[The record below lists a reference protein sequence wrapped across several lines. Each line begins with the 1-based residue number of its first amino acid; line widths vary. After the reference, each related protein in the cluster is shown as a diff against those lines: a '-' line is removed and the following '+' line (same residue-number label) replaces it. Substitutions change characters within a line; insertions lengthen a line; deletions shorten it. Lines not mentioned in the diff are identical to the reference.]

1 MPRGGNRQG
10 QQGKA
15 YSNRSD
21 LNPALKPQAI
31 QGGQYGSVKAQID
44 SQKAVPMASAPL
56 PVQGQPTSPVG
67 QPFPAPQAPLTPLDA
82 PTQRPDEHLM
92 TGVGD
97 STLMPPTPADP
108 AFTMLSLLN
117 NLGDSVSPQ
126 VQYIRTYLQLQ
137 AQNQMPH

>member
-1 MPRGGNRQG
+1 MPRGGARQG
-10 QQGKA
+10 KAGQA

-31 QGGQYGSVKAQID
+31 QGGQYGSVSAQIA

-56 PVQGQPTSPVG
+56 PTSPVG
-67 QPFPAPQAPLTPLDA
+67 QQPFPAAPQAPLTPLDA

-97 STLMPPTPADP
+97 NSLMPPTAADP

-126 VQYIRTYLQLQ
+126 VQYIRTFLQLQ

>member
-1 MPRGGNRQG
+1 MPRGGSRQG

-15 YSNRSD
+15 YSNRND

-31 QGGQYGSVKAQID
+31 QGGEYGSVKAQID

-56 PVQGQPTSPVG
+56 QPASPVG

-108 AFTMLSLLN
+108 SQTALMLLN
-117 NLGDSVSPQ
+117 SLGDNVSPQ
-126 VQYIRTYLQLQ
+126 VAYLRNYLALQ
-137 AQNQMPH
+137 TQNQMPH